1 MAARRLQKVESDGVQ
16 LGYVGTGIWAI
27 LAVLATVFQ
36 GTLEAEGMLWW
47 RDVALA
53 GFVLGL
59 IGLRHVIRR
68 RRRLRAG
75 HDDPN

>member
-1 MAARRLQKVESDGVQ
+1 MAARRLQKLESDGVQ
-16 LGYVGTGIWAI
+16 LGYVGTTIWGI
-27 LAVLATVFQ
+27 LALLATLFQ

-47 RDVALA
+47 RDVAYA

-59 IGLRHVIRR
+59 IGLRHVLIR

-75 HDDPN
+75 IEDPN

>member
-16 LGYVGTGIWAI
+16 LGYVGTGIWAV
-27 LAVLATVFQ
+27 LAVLATLFQ
-36 GTLEAEGMLWW
+36 GSLEAEGMLWW
-47 RDVALA
+47 RDVAYA

-75 HDDPN
+75 IDDPN